1 MSIEAIAVIWGHW
14 GHFRQLRSFKAIIE
28 VKMHLK
34 SSLQVGL
41 IKSNHPNIQAF
52 LSQNGTLEYILVI
65 HIFVGLKS
73 SWKNLLFF
81 TRFTLGFN
89 SKSHNF
95 PPSKKRR
102 SLPLHKSVQW
112 QEERCVITYT
122 HLFFWRGRKAP
133 QAEKENGLYQNA
145 LPGRSKLKSFWIWT
159 SSLLFITYN
168 FNLCF
173 LNFLHFYVLAW
184 KFKLFFVFENRFL
197 DNKNENSIWIFAPK
211 ITDKNETFSLFWD
224 TVMWILSKCLIF

>member
-1 MSIEAIAVIWGHW
+1 MKAIWDHWDLWGHLRLLRSFKTIEVIVYFLGHLRPLWTFMSIEAIAVIWGHW

-34 SSLQVGL
+34 SSLQIGL

-122 HLFFWRGRKAP
+122 HLFFWRASKAP
-133 QAEKENGLYQNA
+133 QAEKENGLYPNA

-159 SSLLFITYN
+159 SSLLFSEFRTS
-168 FNLCF
+168 NLNS
-173 LNFLHFYVLAW
+173 LNFTKKKKIRAR
-184 KFKLFFVFENRFL
+184 KFKPSCL
-197 DNKNENSIWIFAPK
+197 KNPI
-211 ITDKNETFSLFWD
+211 
-224 TVMWILSKCLIF
+224 

>member
-1 MSIEAIAVIWGHW
+1 
-14 GHFRQLRSFKAIIE
+14 
-28 VKMHLK
+28 MHLK

-211 ITDKNETFSLFWD
+211 ITDINETFLLFWD
-224 TVMWILSKCLIF
+224 TVIWILSKCLIFKKTYS